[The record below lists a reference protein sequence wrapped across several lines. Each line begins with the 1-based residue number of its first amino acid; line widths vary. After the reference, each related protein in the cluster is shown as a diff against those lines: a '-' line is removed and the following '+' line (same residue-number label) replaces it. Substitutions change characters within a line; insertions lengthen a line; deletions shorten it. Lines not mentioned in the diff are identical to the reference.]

1 MSLLVSRCLGD
12 DVEVRVGEPV
22 GLDAL
27 EEPPERRS
35 VRHVGRLRL
44 ARATS
49 EHATD
54 TTTDVG
60 DDRARIAGLRE
71 HLGLT
76 VVVDN
81 PPLHGGLVDGRVVE
95 VVADDAEDAVR
106 AVDGGASGVTVLDH
120 QQAELAVQVPHIG
133 VAHQVVTDGA
143 HEGKVT
149 IVRESELPVGVSAG
163 ITLERELVGI
173 QFRS

>member
-1 MSLLVSRCLGD
+1 MPLLVSKCLGN

-22 GLDAL
+22 GLNTRK
-27 EEPPERRS
+27 EPPERRS
-35 VRHVGRLRL
+35 ICYVGRLHL

-49 EHATD
+49 EHTTD
-54 TTTDVG
+54 TTTDVSDNG
-60 DDRARIAGLRE
+60 ARIAGLRE

-76 VVVDN
+76 VVVDD

-106 AVDGGASGVTVLDH
+106 ASDGGASGVTVLNY
-120 QQAELAVQVPHIG
+120 QQAELAVQAPHIG
-133 VAHQVVTDGA
+133 VAHQVVTNSA
-143 HEGKVT
+143 HEGKET
-149 IVRESELPVGVSAG
+149 IVGESELPVVSAG
-163 ITLERELVGI
+163 ITLEREFVGI

>member
-1 MSLLVSRCLGD
+1 MSLPVSRCLGD

-35 VRHVGRLRL
+35 VHHVGILLL
-44 ARATS
+44 ARAAS

-71 HLGLT
+71 HLGLV
-76 VVVDN
+76 VVVDD

-106 AVDGGASGVTVLDH
+106 AADGGASGVTILDH
-120 QQAELAVQVPHIG
+120 QQAGLAVQVPHIG

-143 HEGKVT
+143 REGKET
-149 IVRESELPVGVSAG
+149 IVGESELPVGVSVG

-173 QFRS
+173 QFCS